1 MSLSNDKL
9 IACKQAKCDCF
20 AYIEKNCRIL
30 TNTTFKKK
38 RPFYKAKDEAT
49 K

>member
-9 IACKQAKCDCF
+9 IACKQAKCDGF
-20 AYIEKNCRIL
+20 AYIDKNCRIL

-38 RPFYKAKDEAT
+38 CPFYKAKGEVT

>member
-38 RPFYKAKDEAT
+38 CPFYKAKDEAT